1 MLTLI
6 CVAPGQVNYWP
17 SNVQHTKEV
26 ESDRYTLTTQHVNGM
41 AVKED
46 LPPVEGG
53 IGDFRQAGDRI
64 RDMDEGRCALVC
76 YPRRQIFLS
85 HTLLAYTAS
94 GCIVRQSWCSS
105 CVRVGCVSMFWD
117 CHGDV
122 IDCFC

>member
-1 MLTLI
+1 MLLDTAHQHWSVRAL
-6 CVAPGQVNYWP
+6 QVNYWP

-64 RDMDEGRCALVC
+64 RDMDEGRCVPW
-76 YPRRQIFLS
+76 YPAKGSRFLPAY
-85 HTLLAYTAS
+85 LLLHVF
-94 GCIVRQSWCSS
+94 I
-105 CVRVGCVSMFWD
+105 
-117 CHGDV
+117 
-122 IDCFC
+122 